1 MAAKSQHYSAWGG
14 DTSGLYTLTD
24 EDVEMLHSVLL
35 GMYKDIN
42 AACEKH
48 DIRPIAA
55 GGTAL
60 GAIRHHGFIPWDDD
74 MDLFMFREEFE
85 KFKSIFE
92 FELSDGYYLLAPG
105 TKQGANCFLPRIVK
119 KGTTL
124 LGIIDETAPYPHGIY
139 IDINIIEYAPENAVQ
154 FKLKSFG
161 ADVRR
166 FISYSVYWN
175 QYKSESL
182 KAYMEES
189 KGAKYYKA
197 RMALGK
203 VFSFRSAEKWFAS
216 FDRFVQGKRSKVVT
230 VPSGTK
236 KYGGERLNI
245 DVVNPLKKVAFEDT
259 EIHVFNNFDW
269 YLSNLYGDY
278 MKIPKVENREH
289 HMCLKLSFTEEE

>member
-14 DTSGLYTLTD
+14 DTRGLYTLTD
-24 EDVEMLHSVLL
+24 EDVDMLHSVLL
-35 GMYKDIN
+35 GMFKDIS
-42 AACEKH
+42 AACEKY
-48 DIRPIAA
+48 DIHPIAA

-85 KFKSIFE
+85 KFKTIFDS
-92 FELSDGYYLLAPG
+92 ELGEGYYLLAPG
-105 TKQGANCFLPRIVK
+105 TKQGANCFLPRIIK

-124 LGIIDETAPYPHGIY
+124 LGMIDETAPYPHGIY
-139 IDINIIEYAPENAVQ
+139 IDINIIEYAPENKAQ

-161 ADVRR
+161 ADARR

-175 QYKSESL
+175 QYKSKSL
-182 KAYMEES
+182 KAYMEHS
-189 KGAKYYKA
+189 QGAKYYKA

-203 VFSFRSAEKWFAS
+203 MFSFRSAESWFAS
-216 FDRFVQGKRSKVVT
+216 FDKFVQGKKSRVVT

-236 KYGGERLNI
+236 KYGGERLSI
-245 DVVNPLKKVAFEDT
+245 DVVLPLKKVAFEDT
-259 EIHVFNNFDW
+259 EIYVFNNYDW

-289 HMCLKLSFTEEE
+289 HMCLKLSFTEE